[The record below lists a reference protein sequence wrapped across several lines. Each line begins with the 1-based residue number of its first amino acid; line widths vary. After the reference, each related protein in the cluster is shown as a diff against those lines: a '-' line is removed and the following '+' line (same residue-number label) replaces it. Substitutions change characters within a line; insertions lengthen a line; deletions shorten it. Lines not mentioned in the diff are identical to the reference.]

1 MTTQT
6 PVHET
11 APTDEGA
18 RSATSADIL
27 NAKLS
32 RTFEGIIKPR
42 LRGWIHAGT
51 APLALAGMLCLLLP
65 KPHRSV

>member
-42 LRGWIHAGT
+42 LRGWIDRA
-51 APLALAGMLCLLLP
+51 
-65 KPHRSV
+65 